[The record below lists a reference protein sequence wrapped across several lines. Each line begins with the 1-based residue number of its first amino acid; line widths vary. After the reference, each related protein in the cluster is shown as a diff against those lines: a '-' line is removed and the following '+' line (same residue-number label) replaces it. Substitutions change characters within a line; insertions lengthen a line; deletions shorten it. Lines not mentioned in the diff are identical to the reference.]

1 MFSQKIQLCQE
12 MQHLIN
18 QERTYRDEERD
29 NFRKS
34 LQDIE
39 SQLDLVNEES
49 AQKIKLLEKE
59 KRDAQID
66 YEKII
71 SELRLRIERVD
82 AQAGMRERQF
92 KKQQVRLEE
101 T

>member
-1 MFSQKIQLCQE
+1 

-82 AQAGMRERQF
+82 AQAGMRER
-92 KKQQVRLEE
+92 
-101 T
+101 